1 MHDIH
6 CILNIYIYMVYHCV
20 YVVLDNILVYNTI
33 ILDML
38 SIIGNI
44 WPTSRYKDEDQ
55 DEPFQD
61 IQGHIPALSSK

>member
-6 CILNIYIYMVYHCV
+6 CILNIHICMVYHCV
-20 YVVLDNILVYNTI
+20 YFVLDNILVYNTI
-33 ILDML
+33 ILEIL
-38 SIIGNI
+38 SIIDNI

-61 IQGHIPALSSK
+61 FQGHIPALSSK